1 MSHLEVNILQPLNLC
16 CLTSCMSFC
25 SLSFTT
31 IEEKDKKHT
40 QKMLLE
46 KYDIPML
53 KNKINP
59 STSHPSTSKTT
70 EPCPHLLWNPTA
82 LVQSPP
88 ACKHERYLVQGCAPP
103 TLDAVQPRPTPQ
115 PNPKHLNIL
124 TVASPPHNS
133 NILHRHRCKPQKLEK
148 QQTT

>member
-70 EPCPHLLWNPTA
+70 GPCPHLLWNPTA

-103 TLDAVQPRPTPQ
+103 HIGCCPTKTHSTAQPQTPEHSYCGK
-115 PNPKHLNIL
+115 P
-124 TVASPPHNS
+124 SPQLQH
-133 NILHRHRCKPQKLEK
+133 
-148 QQTT
+148 TT